1 MSDYYLKNSEH
12 PLKDAFRFED
22 DWPTS
27 IGQIRFKLPEEM
39 RIGLIKNIAK
49 HAYQSKYQTST
60 PDGADSEYT
69 SRHHYNMF
77 ARPDGMVSYDES
89 ITSYEEIS
97 AELIRYYVANSW
109 GVTGVVDMKIKA
121 KCFGNIQTWGQR
133 TYPHYHHGFDGVM
146 ITYLTVGEEFTVDI
160 ECMKKNN
167 WEDFLIRIPKEE
179 PQFNYEPVMHR
190 DSDGTLKQT
199 IGKGGKR
206 LEKKIPAAKIDVNTL
221 MEKQTP
227 KSPSTHPKD
236 FETQGN
242 MLLLD
247 PRPAISY
254 PYNRKARAIK
264 PEVGLSVLHPGY
276 LWHES
281 NPFTGS
287 GIRVA
292 AIINFNL
299 GTSKSAD
306 PLVEL

>member
-1 MSDYYLKNSEH
+1 MNDYYLKNSDH
-12 PLKDAFRFED
+12 PLKDAFRFEE
-22 DWPTS
+22 DWSTS

-77 ARPDGMVSYDES
+77 VDDDKHIQQYRE
-89 ITSYEEIS
+89 ITT
-97 AELIRYYVANSW
+97 ELIRYYVANSW
-109 GVTGVVDMKIKA
+109 GVTDVADMKIKA

-133 TYPHYHHGFDGVM
+133 TYPHYHHGFDGVV
-146 ITYLTVGEEFTVDI
+146 ITYLTVGGEFTVDVD
-160 ECMKKNN
+160 CMENNN
-167 WEDFLIRIPKEE
+167 WEDFLIRIPAPK
-179 PQFNYEPVMHR
+179 
-190 DSDGTLKQT
+190 L
-199 IGKGGKR
+199 
-206 LEKKIPAAKIDVNTL
+206 DVNTL
-221 MEKQTP
+221 MDKQTP

-264 PEVGLSVLHPGY
+264 PEVGLTVLHPGY

-281 NPFTGS
+281 NTFTGS
-287 GIRVA
+287 GIRVSV
-292 AIINFNL
+292 IINFNV

-306 PLVEL
+306 PLVEI

>member
-1 MSDYYLKNSEH
+1 MNDCYLKNSEH
-12 PLKDAFRFED
+12 PLKDAFSFEE
-22 DWPTS
+22 DWSTS

-49 HAYQSKYQTST
+49 HAYQSKLITK
-60 PDGADSEYT
+60 PDGEDSTY
-69 SRHHYNMF
+69 SSKHHYNMF
-77 ARPDGMVSYDES
+77 VDDDKHIQQYRE
-89 ITSYEEIS
+89 ITT
-97 AELIRYYVANSW
+97 ELIRYYVANSW
-109 GVTGVVDMKIKA
+109 GVTDVADMKIKA

-133 TYPHYHHGFDGVM
+133 TYPHYHHGFDGVV
-146 ITYLTVGEEFTVDI
+146 ITYLTVGGEFTVDV
-160 ECMKKNN
+160 ECMEKNN
-167 WEDFLIRIPKEE
+167 WEDFLIRIPNEE
-179 PQFNYEPVMHR
+179 PQFIYEPIMHR
-190 DSDGTLKQT
+190 DSDGRTKQS
-199 IGKGGKR
+199 IGKGGQR
-206 LEKKIPAAKIDVNTL
+206 LEKKRPATKFDINTM
-221 MEKQTP
+221 MENQTP

-264 PEVGLSVLHPGY
+264 PEVGLTVLHPGY

-281 NPFTGS
+281 NTFTGS